1 MNTAAAATSKETVA
15 KGAPLSLKLTPLSR
29 QRLRDLAEQQRR
41 PAHALAR
48 EAIEAYLD
56 KQEEAF
62 RRNQE
67 ADASWKHYQDTG
79 LHVTG
84 DEAVAWI
91 KSWGTPGQLPKPV
104 CRV

>member
-1 MNTAAAATSKETVA
+1 MNTATATA
-15 KGAPLSLKLTPLSR
+15 APLSLKLTPASR

-48 EAIEAYLD
+48 EAIEAYLE

-67 ADASWKHYQDTG
+67 ADASWRHYQDTG

-104 CRV
+104 CHV

>member
-1 MNTAAAATSKETVA
+1 MNTAAA
-15 KGAPLSLKLTPLSR
+15 APLSLKLTPLSR

-48 EAIEAYLD
+48 EAIEAYLE

-62 RRNQE
+62 RQNLE
-67 ADASWKHYQDTG
+67 ADASWRHYQDTG

-84 DEAVAWI
+84 EEAVAWI
-91 KSWGTPGQLPKPV
+91 KSWGTLGQLPKPV
-104 CRV
+104 CHV

>member
-1 MNTAAAATSKETVA
+1 MNTAAA
-15 KGAPLSLKLTPLSR
+15 APLSLKLTPLSR

-48 EAIEAYLD
+48 EAIEAYLE

-62 RRNQE
+62 RRNQV
-67 ADASWKHYQDTG
+67 ADASWRHYQDTG

-91 KSWGTPGQLPKPV
+91 KSWGTPSQLPKPV
-104 CRV
+104 CHV

>member
-1 MNTAAAATSKETVA
+1 MNTATA
-15 KGAPLSLKLTPLSR
+15 APLSLKLTPLSR

-48 EAIEAYLD
+48 EAIEAYLE

-62 RRNQE
+62 RRNQV
-67 ADASWKHYQDTG
+67 ADASWRHYQDTG

-91 KSWGTPGQLPKPV
+91 KSWGTPSQLPKPV
-104 CRV
+104 CHV